1 MNLSLDTN
9 VVIELLRGQREQVRA
24 RFEHAKVDGA
34 TIKLC
39 TIVLYELTAG
49 AMASARPHR
58 HMRDLDILLAAIEI
72 EDWTAEDARVAARLR
87 ADLAVKGKGIGSLDT
102 LIAGQALNRGWT
114 MVTANTRE
122 FTRIDGLT
130 LEDWTR

>member
-1 MNLSLDTN
+1 MTLSLDAN

-24 RFEHAKVDGA
+24 RFERARIDGA
-34 TIKLC
+34 TLKLC
-39 TIVLYELTAG
+39 SIVLYELTAG
-49 AMASARPHR
+49 AMASARPDR

-72 EDWTAEDARVAARLR
+72 EDWTADDARVAARLR
-87 ADLAVKGKGIGSLDT
+87 ADLALKGQGIGSLDT

-122 FTRIDGLT
+122 FARIDGLT